1 MSSCHYCRLCR
12 EVVIH
17 CEHDK
22 DEKRAMA
29 QDLATKNI
37 GLQGLEEERK
47 AVVSNYKARIDQTN
61 AEIGVLANYLAQ
73 GKKQQMYKCY
83 LDFDRTRKMRLW
95 KEQKTHRVI
104 KEEPMKEEDA
114 QIKFGQGTR

>member
-1 MSSCHYCRLCR
+1 
-12 EVVIH
+12 
-17 CEHDK
+17 
-22 DEKRAMA
+22 MA